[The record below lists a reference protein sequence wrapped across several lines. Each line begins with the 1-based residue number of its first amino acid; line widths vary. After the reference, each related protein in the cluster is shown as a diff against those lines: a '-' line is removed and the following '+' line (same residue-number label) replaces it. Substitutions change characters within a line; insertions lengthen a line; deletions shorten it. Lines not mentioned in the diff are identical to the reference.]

1 MYATDMNALALV
13 PRQWLEFRDGS
24 FCPLWK
30 SVKLHLIHKRTKRQ
44 VRLFVCLFV
53 QRRPSYGWTKRD
65 ALYKFKGREV
75 QDKNP

>member
-44 VRLFVCLFV
+44 VRLFVCIVCLSVCPEASVLWVDEARCFI
-53 QRRPSYGWTKRD
+53 
-65 ALYKFKGREV
+65 
-75 QDKNP
+75 